1 MALIEYVD
9 KKLDGLLQRY
19 IGGVKDPKN
28 SITDDFVKDSLYGNI
43 ETYSKII
50 NGMKKFSHEYEGKFN
65 PKVNEDLE
73 DVLEYFISEA
83 LSDNEDPSRLY
94 RKILDTY
101 DQEIFN
107 NKEKEDRAYLIV
119 LSKIYIDNLSILR
132 NIDPKTKQRYYPTR
146 QEKEDAAKTIDIV
159 KKLLEEALYEYW
171 SSKGKKISKG
181 KIKRK
186 LTKFASSSYG
196 KWEGVKGKIENDIG
210 MSTPNDDLKE
220 AVEELVVE
228 LENKYISFIKGLIVS
243 AYNERPVPEH
253 IIRVLKYANPK
264 EFFKDVF
271 SEMYNEIGSYIN
283 QLQPQIAQYLQQNQP
298 AGQQPNAQLPQQNLL
313 VGQQQGQQVNQ
324 PQQTTQPPANQQP
337 ALQQQQAPQVQN
349 QPNTP
354 QPKVIKSSP

>member
-50 NGMKKFSHEYEGKFN
+50 NGMKKFSHEYEGKLN

-73 DVLEYFISEA
+73 DVLEYFTSEA
-83 LSDNEDPSRLY
+83 LSDNEDPSQLY

-107 NKEKEDRAYLIV
+107 NKENEDKVHLIV
-119 LSKIYIDNLSILR
+119 LSKIYIENLNILR
-132 NIDPKTKQRYYPTR
+132 NIDPRTKQRYYPTR
-146 QEKEDAAKTIDIV
+146 EEKEKAAKTIGIV

-186 LTKFASSSYG
+186 LTKFASSYYG

-220 AVEELVVE
+220 AVGELVVE
-228 LENKYISFIKGLIVS
+228 LEDKYISFIKGLIES
-243 AYNERPVPEH
+243 AYNERSVPEH
-253 IIRVLKYANPK
+253 IIRVLKYTNPR
-264 EFFKDVF
+264 EFFKNVF

-283 QLQPQIAQYLQQNQP
+283 QLQPAGQQQGGQQGNQPQQPSQPP
-298 AGQQPNAQLPQQNLL
+298 AGQQPAPQQQQAN
-313 VGQQQGQQVNQ
+313 QPPQNQQNNQQGQQ
-324 PQQTTQPPANQQP
+324 
-337 ALQQQQAPQVQN
+337 
-349 QPNTP
+349 TP
-354 QPKVIKSSP
+354 

>member
-19 IGGVKDPKN
+19 ISGVKDPKN

-50 NGMKKFSHEYEGKFN
+50 NGMKKFSHEYEGKLN

-107 NKEKEDRAYLIV
+107 NKENEDKVHLIV
-119 LSKIYIDNLSILR
+119 LSKIYIDNLNILR
-132 NIDPKTKQRYYPTR
+132 NIDPKTKQRYYPSR
-146 QEKEDAAKTIDIV
+146 EEKENAAKTIGIV

-181 KIKRK
+181 EIKRK
-186 LTKFASSSYG
+186 LTKYASAFYG

-210 MSTPNDDLKE
+210 MSTPNDNLKE
-220 AVEELVVE
+220 AVGELVVE
-228 LENKYISFIKGLIVS
+228 LEDKYISFIKGLIVS

-298 AGQQPNAQLPQQNLL
+298 AGKQQG
-313 VGQQQGQQVNQ
+313 GQQGNQ
-324 PQQTTQPPANQQP
+324 PQQPSQPPAGQQP
-337 ALQQQQAPQVQN
+337 APQ
-349 QPNTP
+349 
-354 QPKVIKSSP
+354 